1 MGSHWQSDA
10 IERSAG
16 SAASVED
23 PALSCPEEIFLSWLL
38 WLPQGSDIRT
48 AAAREVARLDRRAPL
63 PDDLRRLRALLITAA
78 DGAAS

>member
-1 MGSHWQSDA
+1 MGSHWQSGA

-23 PALSCPEEIFLSWLL
+23 LALSCPEEIFLSWLL

-78 DGAAS
+78 EGAAS

>member
-1 MGSHWQSDA
+1 MGSHWQSGA
-10 IERSAG
+10 IERLG
-16 SAASVED
+16 NRAASAE
-23 PALSCPEEIFLSWLL
+23 ASTLSCPEDIFLSWLL

-63 PDDLRRLRALLITAA
+63 PDGLRRLRALLITAA

>member
-1 MGSHWQSDA
+1 MGSHWQSGA
-10 IERSAG
+10 IERPAG

-23 PALSCPEEIFLSWLL
+23 PALSCPEDIFLSWLL

-63 PDDLRRLRALLITAA
+63 PDGLRRLRGMFMLAA
-78 DGAAS
+78 NGSAV